1 MTVLVVDDKKA
12 ISSGIVPKVQSY
24 IDTVRPIG
32 ATVTVQSPQA
42 LTINVTANILLD
54 KSRAASEIKQD
65 FEAALDEFLKDMI
78 FENYRVSYAKIGNL
92 LLDIPGVEDFDTLLI
107 NGKNGNVTV
116 GSKQIPV
123 KGTVSLSEVSMVGTD

>member
-1 MTVLVVDDKKA
+1 MVQEKLTVFTRVDVYKR
-12 ISSGIVPKVQSY
+12 Q
-24 IDTVRPIG
+24 
-32 ATVTVQSPQA
+32 PQA